1 MTGRRLSRRFNLF
14 FMSVASTSFR
24 PFPSG
29 LSSSAAPKASS
40 EESFSELVNVF
51 RDFLNSQNVWNEGR
65 NYREK
70 IASIVS
76 LEKRRLIVNLNDIR
90 SFSPQLAKE

>member
-1 MTGRRLSRRFNLF
+1 M
-14 FMSVASTSFR
+14 
-24 PFPSG
+24 
-29 LSSSAAPKASS
+29 SAAPSSKVAAEAPFFKSTSSTSSSKAAV
-40 EESFSELVNVF
+40 EETFSELVNVF

-76 LEKRRLIVNLNDIR
+76 LDKRRLIVNLNDVR